1 LPLKTTKALQR
12 DAERMGFLKSV
23 HPHLSTNSQGRVQM
37 VFLDISRGRREN
49 PVLACL
55 AEVAMEFL
63 LQMSMLFIILRLPH
77 RLGH

>member
-1 LPLKTTKALQR
+1 
-12 DAERMGFLKSV
+12 
-23 HPHLSTNSQGRVQM
+23 M